1 MNRVTRYICSITGG
15 VVLFSCQQK
24 PPARIPPAPVNLYT
38 VASKNVRY
46 YDQYPSTTQ
55 ALSQVNIIP
64 SNVQGYVTGIY
75 AADGSQVHKG
85 QLLYEIDKRIYQ
97 AACDQA
103 QANLKVAEANQLQ
116 QQQDADR
123 YVYLNQYNAV
133 AKQAYDHAVIA
144 LETAKSQTK
153 AAQQALKTAQ
163 ANLNFASIY
172 APFDG
177 TIGISA
183 VRIGNVV
190 VGGQTI
196 LNTIST
202 NDPMAVDFL
211 VNEKQLIAFE
221 RFKNDSKSMPD
232 SLFTMQLPDNSLYP
246 FPGKISVIDR
256 AVDPQTGTIRIRLV
270 FPNPQN
276 LLKVGMSC
284 VVRVRNQ
291 EGTPQMVVPGKAVVE
306 QMGEYFLYVA
316 KDTTMA
322 REDAGSPEVPDEAQ
336 KGKGRRLYAI
346 QKKVHLG
353 QTIGPD
359 VIVLSG
365 VNDGDRIVVD
375 GIQAIHDGS
384 PIAVGGKKPEQGSDS
399 GNGRRSRR

>member
-1 MNRVTRYICSITGG
+1 MGRVISSIAFFSCMA
-15 VVLFSCQQK
+15 LFSCQQK
-24 PPARIPPAPVNLYT
+24 PPAALPPTPVNLYT
-38 VASKNVRY
+38 VESRQVQY
-46 YDQYPSTTQ
+46 YDKYPSTTQ
-55 ALSQVNIIP
+55 ALNQVNIVP
-64 SNVQGYVTGIY
+64 TNVQGYVTGIF

-97 AACDQA
+97 SAYDQA
-103 QANLKVAEANQLQ
+103 QANLKVAEANEVQ

-123 YVYLNQYNAV
+123 YVYLNKYNAV

-163 ANLNFASIY
+163 TNLNFASIY

-183 VRIGNVV
+183 VRLGNVV

-211 VNEKQLIAFE
+211 VNEKQLLVFE
-221 RFKNDSKSMPD
+221 RFKNDGKSMPD

-246 FPGKISVIDR
+246 YPGKISVIDR
-256 AVDPQTGTIRIRLV
+256 AVDPQTGTIRVRLI
-270 FPNPQN
+270 FPNKQN

-291 EGTPQMVVPGKAVVE
+291 ETTPQIVVPGKAVVE
-306 QMGEYFLYVA
+306 QMGEYFVYVA
-316 KDTTMA
+316 KDTVLQQKENT
-322 REDAGSPEVPDEAQ
+322 EKSSPDKDADNKTP
-336 KGKGRRLYAI
+336 RLHAI
-346 QKKVHLG
+346 QKKVKLG
-353 QTIGPD
+353 QTIGAN

-365 VNDGDRIVVD
+365 VSDGEHIIVD
-375 GIQAIHDGS
+375 GIQSIHDGS
-384 PIAVGGKKPEQGSDS
+384 LISLGSKKTKAGNDSTQQGK
-399 GNGRRSRR
+399 

>member
-1 MNRVTRYICSITGG
+1 MNSAIRYLVVILGG
-15 VVLFSCQQK
+15 ILVVSCQQK
-24 PPARIPPAPVNLYT
+24 PPAANPPTPVNLYT
-38 VASKNVRY
+38 VESRKVQY
-46 YDQYPSTTQ
+46 YDKYPATAQ

-64 SNVQGYVTGIY
+64 TNVQGYVTGIF

-97 AACDQA
+97 AAYDQA
-103 QANLKVAEANQLQ
+103 AANVKVAEANQLQ

-123 YVYLNQYNAV
+123 YVYLNNYNAV
-133 AKQAYDHAVIA
+133 AKQAYDHAMIA

-153 AAQQALKTAQ
+153 AALQALKTAQ
-163 ANLNFASIY
+163 TNLNFASIY

-183 VRIGNVV
+183 VRLGNVV

-202 NDPMAVDFL
+202 NDPMAVDLL
-211 VNEKQLIAFE
+211 VNEKQVLAFE
-221 RFKNDSKSMPD
+221 RYKNDSQAMPD

-246 FPGKISVIDR
+246 FPGKIAVIDR
-256 AVDPQTGTIRIRLV
+256 AVDPQTGTIRVRLV
-270 FPNPQN
+270 FPNSQN

-284 VVRVRNQ
+284 IVRIHNL
-291 EGTPQMVVPGKAVVE
+291 ETTPQMVVPGKAVIE

-316 KDTTMA
+316 IDTAMA
-322 REDAGSPEVPDEAQ
+322 PKNNTPKAAANEGQDSKTP
-336 KGKGRRLYAI
+336 KLHAI
-346 QKKVHLG
+346 QKKVQLG
-353 QTIGPD
+353 QTIGPN

-365 VNDGDRIVVD
+365 VSDGDRVIVD
-375 GIQAIHDGS
+375 GIQSIHDGS
-384 PIAVGGKKPEQGSDS
+384 LISINSKKPGTKKEATQS
-399 GNGRRSRR
+399 N

>member
-1 MNRVTRYICSITGG
+1 MNRVTRYICSVTGG
-15 VVLFSCQQK
+15 IVFFSCQQK
-24 PPARIPPAPVNLYT
+24 PKATTPPTPVNLYT
-38 VASKNVRY
+38 VERESVRY
-46 YDQYPSTTQ
+46 YDLYPSTTQ

-97 AACDQA
+97 AAYDQA
-103 QANLKVAEANQLQ
+103 QANLKVAEVNQQQ

-163 ANLNFASIY
+163 TNLNYASIY

-183 VRIGNVV
+183 VRLGNVV

-211 VNEKQLIAFE
+211 VNEKQLVAFE
-221 RFKNDSKSMPD
+221 RFKNDSKLMPD
-232 SLFTMQLPDNSLYP
+232 SLFTMQLPDNSLYS

-256 AVDPQTGTIRIRLV
+256 AVDPQTGTILIRLV
-270 FPNPQN
+270 FPNPQH

-291 EGTPQMVVPGKAVVE
+291 EAAPQIVVPGKAVVE

-316 KDTTMA
+316 KDTII
-322 REDAGSPEVPDEAQ
+322 AQ
-336 KGKGRRLYAI
+336 QGDTPKKAPGKEQMGKGHRLYAI
-346 QKKVHLG
+346 QKKIHLG
-353 QTIGPD
+353 QTIGPN

-365 VNDGDRIVVD
+365 INDGDRIVVD

-384 PIAVGGKKPEQGSDS
+384 PISIGGKKPVQGSDS
-399 GNGRRSRR
+399 GKGRKNH

>member
-1 MNRVTRYICSITGG
+1 MGRVIVCIALVSCAA
-15 VVLFSCQQK
+15 LFSCQQK
-24 PPARIPPAPVNLYT
+24 TPPAQPPTPVNLYT
-38 VASKNVRY
+38 VKRERVQY
-46 YDQYPSTTQ
+46 FDQYPSTTQ
-55 ALSQVNIIP
+55 ALSQVNIVP
-64 SNVQGYVTGIY
+64 TNVQGYVTGIF

-97 AACDQA
+97 STYDQA
-103 QANLKVAEANQLQ
+103 LANLKVAEANEKQ

-123 YVYLNQYNAV
+123 YVYLNKYNAV

-163 ANLNFASIY
+163 TNLNFASIY

-183 VRIGNVV
+183 VRVGNVV
-190 VGGQTI
+190 VSGQTI

-211 VNEKQLIAFE
+211 VNEKQLLAFE
-221 RFKNDSKSMPD
+221 RFKNDSKGMPD

-246 FPGKISVIDR
+246 FPGKIAVIDR
-256 AVDPQTGTIRIRLV
+256 AVDPQTGTIRVRLV

-284 VVRVRNQ
+284 VVRVRNL
-291 EGTPQMVVPGKAVVE
+291 ETTPQIVVPGKAVVE
-306 QMGEYFLYVA
+306 QMGEYFVYVA
-316 KDTTMA
+316 KDTVLAEKTGA
-322 REDAGSPEVPDEAQ
+322 AKVAPAEEQ
-336 KGKGRRLYAI
+336 QGKGPRLHAI
-346 QKKVHLG
+346 QKKVKLG
-353 QTIGPD
+353 QTIGAD
-359 VIVLSG
+359 VIILSG
-365 VNDGDRIVVD
+365 VSDGEKVIVD
-375 GIQAIHDGS
+375 GIQSIHDGS
-384 PIAVGGKKPEQGSDS
+384 PISLGAKKNKPGKDSTQQGK
-399 GNGRRSRR
+399 